1 VRAQGCYTSIGR
13 QAWSHRAVA
22 EIQAF
27 ITTHEDGL
35 FEADYRAMLEAE
47 LTRKKPRGTV
57 VKGLKAL
64 IGGDE

>member
-1 VRAQGCYTSIGR
+1 
-13 QAWSHRAVA
+13 VA